1 MGAELAV
8 VVITGAAWRIGT
20 YLRSG
25 LRPLGWD
32 LRLLDRR
39 AIPEEPDAVVADI
52 RDTDALA
59 SVMQDAFGVVH
70 LAGAISPRDSF
81 GDVLAA
87 NIEGTHAVLEAA
99 RLAGVERFVF
109 ASSNHANGFA
119 PRSAPG
125 IAGAHDRPDSFY
137 GVSKIFGESLCRLYF
152 ERFDMKAACLRIGS
166 CFDVPRVPRMLGSW
180 LSPRDAAGLVDACL
194 RSPELGYKV
203 FYAISANTRRWWDLA
218 PMLELGYHPQDN
230 AEDWAEELLA
240 DFGGID
246 PSDPDEP
253 TGGDSGRKDAAE
265 SAR

>member
-8 VVITGAAWRIGT
+8 VVITGAAGRIGT

-25 LRPLGWD
+25 LRPFGWE

-39 AIPEEPDAVVADI
+39 PIPDEPTAVVADI
-52 RDTDALA
+52 RDPQALA

-99 RLAGVERFVF
+99 RVAGVERFVF

-137 GVSKIFGESLCRLYF
+137 GVSKVFGESLCRLYHD
-152 ERFDMKAACLRIGS
+152 RFGIKMACLRIGS

-194 RSPELGYKV
+194 RSPELDYKV
-203 FYAISANTRRWWDLA
+203 FYAISGNTRRWWDLA
-218 PMLELGYHPQDN
+218 PMLELGYVPKDD
-230 AEDWAEELLA
+230 AEAWAEEVLA
-240 DFGGID
+240 EFGGID

-253 TGGDSGRKDAAE
+253 TGGDAARQGAAE
-265 SAR
+265 PAR

>member
-8 VVITGAAWRIGT
+8 VVITGAAGRIGT

-25 LRPLGWD
+25 LRPFGWD
-32 LRLLDRR
+32 LRLIDRR
-39 AIPEEPDAVVADI
+39 PIADEPDSVVADI
-52 RDTDALA
+52 RESEALA
-59 SVMQDAFGVVH
+59 SLMQDAYGVVH
-70 LAGAISPRDSF
+70 LAGAISPRDGF
-81 GDVLAA
+81 GEVLAA

-99 RLAGVERFVF
+99 RVAGVERFVF

-137 GVSKIFGESLCRLYF
+137 GVSKIFGESLCRLYHD
-152 ERFDMKAACLRIGS
+152 RFGMKMACLRIGS
-166 CFDVPRVPRMLGSW
+166 CFDIPRVPRMLGSW

-218 PMLELGYHPQDN
+218 PMLELGYVPKDD
-230 AEDWAEELLA
+230 AEDWATEVLA
-240 DFGGID
+240 EFGGID

-253 TGGDSGRKDAAE
+253 TGGDAAKMGAAE
-265 SAR
+265 PAR